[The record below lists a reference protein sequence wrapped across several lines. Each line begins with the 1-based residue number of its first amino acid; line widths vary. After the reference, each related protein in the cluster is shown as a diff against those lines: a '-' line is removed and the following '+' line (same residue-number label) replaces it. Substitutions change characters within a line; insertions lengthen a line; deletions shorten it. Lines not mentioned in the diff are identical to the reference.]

1 MINFTKNESD
11 PDWHG
16 YVYAVLLFLTA
27 VIQSL
32 FLHQYFH
39 RCFTI
44 GMRIRTAIIAAVYN
58 KVFFFKVM
66 SMEII
71 ILTRYMCLYGYCV
84 YMFVYNTCTCIGTL
98 SACTSSVPYSVI
110 IASQFTYHTN
120 LKYTFKLDNFLMNR
134 LFV

>member
-71 ILTRYMCLYGYCV
+71 ILTRYMCMYGYCV

-98 SACTSSVPYSVI
+98 CMYFFSSVLCNYSLTVHI
-110 IASQFTYHTN
+110 SYQSHVHI
-120 LKYTFKLDNFLMNR
+120 
-134 LFV
+134 

>member
-71 ILTRYMCLYGYCV
+71 ILTRYMC
-84 YMFVYNTCTCIGTL
+84 M
-98 SACTSSVPYSVI
+98 
-110 IASQFTYHTN
+110 
-120 LKYTFKLDNFLMNR
+120 
-134 LFV
+134 